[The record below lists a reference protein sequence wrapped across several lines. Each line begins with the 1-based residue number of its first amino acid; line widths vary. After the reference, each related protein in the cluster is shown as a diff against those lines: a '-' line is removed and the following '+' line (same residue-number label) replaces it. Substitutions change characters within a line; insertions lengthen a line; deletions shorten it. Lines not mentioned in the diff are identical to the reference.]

1 MRTLTFSKGSEDFR
15 HPFCHRNPWVYDPL
29 LRSLFSK
36 MLQTF
41 RNVSDANLLA
51 KNTSFFLLTIESQDL
66 IILAYTDGQDSNSDV
81 NHNSKDSGVF
91 FGEND
96 TLASQKMFH
105 L

>member
-1 MRTLTFSKGSEDFR
+1 MFFYL
-15 HPFCHRNPWVYDPL
+15 NPPN
-29 LRSLFSK
+29 LFWWS
-36 MLQTF
+36 
-41 RNVSDANLLA
+41 
-51 KNTSFFLLTIESQDL
+51 ESQDL

-105 L
+105 F

>member
-51 KNTSFFLLTIESQDL
+51 KNTSFFLLTIKSQDL

-81 NHNSKDSGVF
+81 NHNSKDSRVF
-91 FGEND
+91 FREND

-105 L
+105 F